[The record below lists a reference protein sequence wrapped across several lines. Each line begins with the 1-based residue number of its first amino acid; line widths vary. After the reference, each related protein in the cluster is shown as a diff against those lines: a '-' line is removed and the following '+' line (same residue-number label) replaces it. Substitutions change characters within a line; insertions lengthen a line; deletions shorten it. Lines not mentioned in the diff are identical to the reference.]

1 MLSSAVRHVS
11 AKIPRYPQKADPTS
25 LAFDMKSFL
34 DSAGLGKRIGTFP
47 RKKTIF
53 AQGESA
59 TTVIYIKEGG
69 VKLSVINAT
78 GKEAVVAILGPG
90 DFCGEGCL
98 TGLPFRM
105 ATATAISPLTLLVIE
120 KTAMIRLLRDQ
131 NQVSDRFIIYLLA
144 RNIRVEDDLIN
155 QLLNSIEKRL
165 ARTLLM
171 LARCGK
177 QGERQ
182 KMLPKLS
189 QETLAGMIGTTRSQ
203 VNVFMNKVQEA
214 RLYHLQGRDPDQR
227 FSPQRCAARVA
238 SHNLFCR
245 LYFG

>member
-11 AKIPRYPQKADPTS
+11 AKVRRCPQKADSRSP
-25 LAFDMKSFL
+25 AFDMKSFL
-34 DSAGLGKRIGTFP
+34 DSAGLGNSIGTFP

-69 VKLSVINAT
+69 VKLSVINVT

-105 ATATAISPLTLLVIE
+105 ETATAISPATLLVIE
-120 KTAMIRLLRDQ
+120 KAAMIRLLRDE
-131 NQVSDRFIIYLLA
+131 NQLSDRFIIYLLT
-144 RNIRVEDDLIN
+144 RNIRVEDDLID

-165 ARTLLM
+165 ARTLLV
-171 LARCGK
+171 LARCRK
-177 QGERQ
+177 QDQPQ

-189 QETLAGMIGTTRSQ
+189 QDTLAKMIGTTRSQ
-203 VNVFMNKVQEA
+203 VNVFMNKFR
-214 RLYHLQGRDPDQR
+214 RLGYITYKGEIQINDSLLSVVLHE
-227 FSPQRCAARVA
+227 
-238 SHNLFCR
+238 
-245 LYFG
+245 